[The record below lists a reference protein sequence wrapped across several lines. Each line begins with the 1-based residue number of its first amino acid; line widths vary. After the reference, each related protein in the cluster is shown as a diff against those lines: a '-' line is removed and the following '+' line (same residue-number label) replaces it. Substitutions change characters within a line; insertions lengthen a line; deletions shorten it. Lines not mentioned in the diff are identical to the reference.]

1 MKLSTRLIAAMVTL
15 VLGTAAAGVLGY
27 RSVESAVVP
36 VSLDRL
42 QTQARARLGI
52 LDIYLRGVRGDVLS
66 LRAIPA
72 HDGLMR
78 AVEGGGHD
86 AEENTPKAKWRA
98 RVEGIY
104 AGQLRAKP
112 AIQQVRLI
120 GAADDGRELVRVD
133 RSGPNGAI
141 RVVSQADLQTKGD
154 RGYFRE
160 AIALPPGEVYVSPIE
175 LNQEYGVL
183 EVPHMPVVRVAT
195 AVADAAGKPF
205 GVVIINLD
213 IRPIFDAIRAA
224 MDEDSLIYIVNEAG
238 DFLLHPDPAR
248 AFGFDLGT
256 RHRWEEELPRLASAA
271 GVAGRGGAVVETV
284 GGEKVAAALV
294 TMRLADA
301 LRIGIIETESYAS
314 IMAPATSLRRSDL
327 VVALLAIGIATLLA
341 VVMARSLTRPLRQMT
356 AAVEGF
362 GRGEPMHVPTDVNGE
377 VGILARAFIRMA
389 AEVTAKTD
397 ELHNKS
403 EVLDKTIESMADGFL
418 IIDAEGRTLFA
429 NATCRAMFGDDPQI
443 GSDDWQAHYLRFRPD
458 GVTPMPVHET
468 PIGRAL
474 RGESFDN
481 VEIAYRRVDD
491 TKLIQL
497 AASGRI
503 LAGEFGKME
512 GAVIV
517 YRNLTAFKETERQL
531 HQAQKMEAVGQL
543 TGGIAHD
550 FNNILTVITGA
561 VEIIADGV
569 NDRPE
574 LHMVAK
580 MIDEAVDRGADLTH
594 QLLSFARKQPL
605 EPREISVNAM
615 VQDAARLLRP
625 TLGEQVQIEARLAA
639 DPWPAMADPAQLSS
653 ALLNL
658 AVNARDAM
666 PSGGKL
672 TLETAN
678 VVLDEAYAA
687 QHSEVNA
694 GPYAMIAVSDTGQGI
709 PAAIRDRVFDPF
721 FTTKAI
727 GKGTGLGLSMV
738 YGFVKQSGG
747 HIKIYSEEGYGT
759 TIKIYLPRAEGSG
772 VVAQPVVAPAIVG
785 GHEVLLV
792 VEDDELVRK
801 YVITNLA
808 SLGYEVH
815 MASTAQEALALVGD
829 GLPFDLLFTDV
840 VLGAG
845 MNGRQLADEVR
856 KQRPDLKVLY
866 TSGYTENAIVHHGR
880 LDAGIH
886 LLTKPYRRADLARAL
901 RLALDVE
908 EMAGG
913 EVRSGPTHSVVIPA
927 KAGIHNHD
935 S

>member
-1 MKLSTRLIAAMVTL
+1 MKLSTRLMLAMVTL
-15 VLGTAAAGVLGY
+15 VLGTAAAGVVGY
-27 RSVESAVVP
+27 RGVESAVVP
-36 VSLDRL
+36 VSLERL
-42 QTQARARLGI
+42 QNQARARLGI

-72 HDGLMR
+72 HDGLTR
-78 AVEGGGHD
+78 AIQGGGHD
-86 AEENTPKAKWRA
+86 ADENTPEAKWRA

-104 AGQLRAKP
+104 VGQLRAKP
-112 AIQQVRLI
+112 AIQQLRLI
-120 GAADDGRELVRVD
+120 GVANDGRELVRVD
-133 RSGPNGAI
+133 RSGPNDAI
-141 RVVSQADLQTKGD
+141 RTVAQDELQSKGD
-154 RGYFRE
+154 RAYFKQ
-160 AIALPPGEVYVSPIE
+160 AIGLPPGAIYVSPIE

-183 EVPHMPVVRVAT
+183 EVPHVPVIRVAT
-195 AVADAAGKPF
+195 VIADAAGKPF
-205 GVVIINLD
+205 GIVIINLD
-213 IRPIFDAIRAA
+213 VRPIFDAIRAA

-256 RHRWEEELPRLASAA
+256 RHRWQDELPDLAQNVGA
-271 GVAGRGGAVVETV
+271 AGRGAAVVTMPD
-284 GGEKVAAALV
+284 GDKVAAALV
-294 TMRLADA
+294 TTKLADS
-301 LRIGIIETESYAS
+301 LRIGIIETEAYAS
-314 IMAPATSLRRSDL
+314 IMAPANSLRRSDL
-327 VVALLAIGIATLLA
+327 IVALLAIVVAILIA
-341 VVMARSLTRPLRQMT
+341 VVMARSLTRPLRQVT

-362 GRGEPMHVPTDVNGE
+362 GRGEAIRVPTDINGE
-377 VGILARAFIRMA
+377 VGILAKAFQRMA
-389 AEVTAKTD
+389 ADVTSKAQ
-397 ELHNKS
+397 ELHDKS
-403 EVLDKTIESMADGFL
+403 EVLDKTIESMADGVL
-418 IIDAEGRTLFA
+418 IVDAEGRTLFA
-429 NATCRAMFGDDPQI
+429 NAVCRGMFGDELQI
-443 GSDDWQAHYLRFRPD
+443 ELAQRQAQHLRFHPD
-458 GVTPMPVHET
+458 GVTPMPAAET
-468 PIGRAL
+468 PIGRAV

-481 VEIAYRRVDD
+481 VEITFRRPDENRL
-491 TKLIQL
+491 TRL

-503 LAGEFGKME
+503 LSGEFGKME
-512 GAVIV
+512 GAVVV

-569 NDRPE
+569 QDRPE

-605 EPREISVNAM
+605 EPREVNVNTMVHDAM
-615 VQDAARLLRP
+615 RLLRP
-625 TLGEQVQIEARLAA
+625 TLGEQVQIDSRLAP
-639 DPWPAMADPAQLSS
+639 DPWLAMADPAQLSS

-678 VVLDEAYAA
+678 VVLDETYAA
-687 QHSEVNA
+687 QHSEVA
-694 GPYAMIAVSDTGQGI
+694 PGPYAMIAVSDTGQGI

-759 TIKIYLPRAEGSG
+759 SIKIYLPRAVGAGE
-772 VVAQPVVAPAIVG
+772 VALPLVSPAIVG
-785 GHEVLLV
+785 GHETLLA

-801 YVITNLA
+801 YVITNLI
-808 SLGYEVH
+808 SLGYAVH
-815 MASTAQEALALVGD
+815 TASSAAEALTMIDD

-845 MNGRQLADEVR
+845 MNGRQLADEVSR
-856 KQRPDLKVLY
+856 RRPGMKVLY

-901 RLALDVE
+901 RQVLDAE
-908 EMAGG
+908 EMAG
-913 EVRSGPTHSVVIPA
+913 VT
-927 KAGIHNHD
+927 
-935 S
+935 